1 MGSFL
6 NSLLLNKEE
15 CPYASQNWL
24 VNGDCKL
31 WCLCSL
37 PPGTNEKVVLC
48 LGCKVPGKEQWMENI
63 INLPDTQENKSKIP
77 IRPERT
83 KYLQRRTPFK
93 SFLRA
98 GGDFVVVEV
107 FGGFALLSF
116 RVALVH

>member
-1 MGSFL
+1 MGIANCGAFVPFL
-6 NSLLLNKEE
+6 QEQTKKWSCAWDAKCQGKNSGWRI
-15 CPYASQNWL
+15 S
-24 VNGDCKL
+24 
-31 WCLCSL
+31 S
-37 PPGTNEKVVLC
+37 
-48 LGCKVPGKEQWMENI
+48 M
-63 INLPDTQENKSKIP
+63 LPDTQENKSKIP

-83 KYLQRRTPFK
+83 KYLQRRAPFK